1 MTATDAQVR
10 DWARTQPDV
19 EVPERGK
26 VGQHLRDLY
35 DEAHGITSVTV
46 PGDPPA
52 DEPEVDMTERTPRAR
67 TTRPASR
74 RGLGSIFGRE
84 RQARRPAPQRQVKRY
99 PWVGTADVIE
109 HFWSQLAWSA
119 RPIPPLQKILAA
131 QAPMAGVILEGAAK
145 DTWVD
150 RVVLQPAARLE
161 DKMQAANAMLGPP
174 VWTLLIAT
182 QGGAM
187 LGPNGQPVVDE
198 DGMFV
203 FDDRTRMMV
212 GGLRFSLMSWLKLAD
227 KKADEI
233 IESASELSRLGDEAD
248 KLIKYILA
256 PVIPGQ
262 SPKQTEQEARKRGM
276 AFVRAGQEG
285 PPKEGPPKG
294 AGFAGASQDDVTGAL
309 EQMAGA
315 SAFRPAPATGSK

>member
-1 MTATDAQVR
+1 MSIASDAEVR
-10 DWARTQPDV
+10 AWARGQDGLD
-19 EVPERGK
+19 VPERGK
-26 VGQHLRDLY
+26 VGQDLRDLF
-35 DEAHGITSVTV
+35 DQAHGVTTASA
-46 PGDPPA
+46 DD
-52 DEPEVDMTERTPRAR
+52 DEPAADMTEQAPRASR
-67 TTRPASR
+67 PQRPARARGPSLFDRARSARPRAAARPQR
-74 RGLGSIFGRE
+74 R
-84 RQARRPAPQRQVKRY
+84 RQAKRY

-150 RVVLQPAARLE
+150 RTILQPVARLE

-182 QGGAM
+182 QGGAITDAS
-187 LGPNGQPVVDE
+187 GQPVMDE

-203 FDDRTRMMV
+203 FDDRTRVMV

-233 IESASELSRLGDEAD
+233 IESAQELSRLGDEAD
-248 KLIKYILA
+248 QLIKYILS
-256 PVIPGQ
+256 PVMPGQ
-262 SPKQTEQEARKRGM
+262 SPKQTEQEARDRGM
-276 AFVRAGQEG
+276 AFVRAGQAPAEA
-285 PPKEGPPKG
+285 PNA
-294 AGFAGASQDDVTGAL
+294 AGFAGATQDQVTGQL